1 MYQGRSGG
9 PTGRTPVGEY
19 DQICEECQMVCE
31 ECECDDPLWMEEE
44 QGAN

>member
-1 MYQGRSGG
+1 M
-9 PTGRTPVGEY
+9 Y

-44 QGAN
+44 QHDG